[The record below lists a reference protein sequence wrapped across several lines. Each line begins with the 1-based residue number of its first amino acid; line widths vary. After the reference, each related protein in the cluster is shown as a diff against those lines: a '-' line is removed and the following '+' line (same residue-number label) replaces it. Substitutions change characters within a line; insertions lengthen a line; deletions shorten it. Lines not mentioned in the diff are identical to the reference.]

1 MAQDDMMPPIDPA
14 MDTAMPMPS
23 SGGMPPEAVQRLM
36 QPSQEIGAVLMARIS
51 NMAPEE
57 LRMLDQAITPDVIQV
72 LMKLLPELA
81 QIIEQVG
88 GQNPPSPPPMGAL
101 GGM

>member
-1 MAQDDMMPPIDPA
+1 MAQDDVMPPIDPA
-14 MDTAMPMPS
+14 MDTAMPMAN
-23 SGGMPPEAVQRLM
+23 GGMPPEAVQRLM

-57 LRMLDQAITPDVIQV
+57 LRMLDRAITPDVIQV
-72 LMKLLPELA
+72 LIKLLPELA